1 LSGASLDLR
10 EGLGNHQPMERSTS
24 IVLNAPPQQVW
35 DCIQDNATALD
46 PAIVAFDVEPEPGAG
61 AVNRITFQGPLGL
74 RLKAVSRIEVWEP
87 PHRYVAQSVKPSWPV
102 RSRAEDVLDEEPD
115 GTTRYTVSVSVQP
128 RALAQPLGRLW
139 LRYIISTR
147 EQMMSR
153 LKTALESPSDA
164 TPEAPRR
171 AGSRR
176 RL

>member
-1 LSGASLDLR
+1 
-10 EGLGNHQPMERSTS
+10 
-24 IVLNAPPQQVW
+24 
-35 DCIQDNATALD
+35 
-46 PAIVAFDVEPEPGAG
+46 
-61 AVNRITFQGPLGL
+61 
-74 RLKAVSRIEVWEP
+74 
-87 PHRYVAQSVKPSWPV
+87 
-102 RSRAEDVLDEEPD
+102 
-115 GTTRYTVSVSVQP
+115 VSVQP